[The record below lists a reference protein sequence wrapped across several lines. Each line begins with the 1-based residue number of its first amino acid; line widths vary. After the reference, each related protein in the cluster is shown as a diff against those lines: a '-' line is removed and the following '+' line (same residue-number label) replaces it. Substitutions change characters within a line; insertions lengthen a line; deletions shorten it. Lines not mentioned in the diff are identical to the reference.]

1 MSIKRADVNNI
12 DFGTMIVAG
21 APAITSFVYPTGRS
35 SVNVDES
42 TYITIYGANFLV
54 GCTVR
59 IGDSVASIVTFRN
72 SGELYFEAPYLPAG
86 TYRLLVVNPDGQY
99 AVSLPGL
106 IYTNYAVWTTPS
118 GLLGTISESRFE
130 KQLISTGA
138 TYSVYEGTLPP
149 GYTLTSTGFLSGSLT
164 VNPVVN
170 QTWNFTISVLDQ
182 YGSTSTRNF
191 YLRFLSTPVV
201 WVTAGDDLPL
211 FTEAPYI
218 QGILATS
225 NSPVTYSVIL
235 GGLPGGMTLSSTGLI
250 TGTPDD
256 VTKSL
261 RANTVFRFT
270 VRAIDQELQFADQD
284 FVMLYQPT
292 APIWTTSSYVQGYRA
307 GEPVVLLFNAYSNST
322 VTYTVESGFLPNG
335 TSLNPVT
342 GIVSGTAVAVELE
355 TAYTFVIRATDR
367 EGHFASVS
375 NTLTV
380 FSYPMTAT
388 STGTLVL
395 GRNTS
400 IHTFTTAGTFTVTD
414 SPPNSYATVIIIG
427 GGGGGG
433 AANGGGGGAGGFI
446 YIGAMR
452 IPVGVYNITIGGGG
466 AGATDMGAGAPY
478 GGDGVVRSGLSGFS
492 SAAFGN
498 TAIGGGLGAKGD
510 GTGVNGGGGGSGG
523 GGGGRYN
530 NAANPVGVGG
540 QGFAINGVTQGYAGG
555 TGQTN
560 AGGGGG
566 GAGGAGGTSG
576 GGAGITLP
584 FVGGNAVGGANAGGT
599 ASGLTAWGG
608 GGGGTNSF
616 AFQNQGITRGT
627 NGTTYGSGGGGGA
640 GGFGGYAYY
649 TYAAGGGNGFN
660 GVVII
665 RYPYV

>member
-1 MSIKRADVNNI
+1 MSIKRADANNI
-12 DFGTMIVAG
+12 DFGTMVVTG

-59 IGDSVASIVTFRN
+59 IGDSIASIVTFRS

-138 TYSVYEGTLPP
+138 TYRIYEGTLPP
-149 GYTLTSTGFLSGSLT
+149 GYTLTSSGFISGALT
-164 VNPVVN
+164 VTPVVN

-191 YLRFLSTPVV
+191 YIKFSSTPVV
-201 WVTAGDDLPL
+201 WLTAGDDLPL

-218 QGILATS
+218 QGIVATS

-235 GGLPGGMTLSSTGLI
+235 GGLPGGMTLSSAGLI
-250 TGTPDD
+250 SGTPDG

-261 RANTVFRFT
+261 KANTIFRFT
-270 VRAIDQELQFADQD
+270 VRAIDQELQFADQE
-284 FVMLYQPT
+284 FFLLYQPT
-292 APIWTTSSYVQGYRA
+292 APIWTTFSYVQGYRA
-307 GEPVVLLFNAYSNST
+307 GEAVYLVYNAYSNSAI
-322 VTYTVESGFLPNG
+322 TYTVESGFLPAG
-335 TSLNPVT
+335 TNLNSVT
-342 GIVSGTAVAVELE
+342 GLLTGTATAVELE
-355 TAYTFVIRATDR
+355 TTYTFVIRATDQ
-367 EGHFASVS
+367 EGHYNSIS
-375 NTLTV
+375 NVLTI
-380 FSYPMTAT
+380 FSYPMAAT
-388 STGTLVL
+388 STGTLTL

-400 IHTFTTAGTFTVTD
+400 IHTFTTSGTFTVTD
-414 SPPNSYATVIIIG
+414 SPSNSYATVIIIG

-466 AGATDMGAGAPY
+466 AGATAMGAGYPY
-478 GGDGVVRSGLSGFS
+478 GGDGVIRPGNLGGSTS
-492 SAAFGN
+492 AFGY
-498 TAIGGGLGAKGD
+498 TAYGGGGGAQG
-510 GTGVNGGGGGSGG
+510 GTGANGQTGGSGG
-523 GGGGRYN
+523 GGSGTIN
-530 NAANPVGVGG
+530 VGG
-540 QGFAINGVTQGYAGG
+540 SGLQGYPGGGFASSPL
-555 TGQTN
+555 

-566 GAGGAGGTSG
+566 GARGVGQNGASGGAGGAGYGNASDNIYVAG
-576 GGAGITLP
+576 GGNGGDSQLATTIWGGGQGGTRSFGFRNEGI
-584 FVGGNAVGGANAGGT
+584 VAGGNGTTGGA
-599 ASGLTAWGG
+599 GG
-608 GGGGTNSF
+608 GGGG
-616 AFQNQGITRGT
+616 
-627 NGTTYGSGGGGGA
+627 SGA
-640 GGFGGYAYY
+640 GGYAYY
-649 TYAAGGGNGFN
+649 TYNAGGGAGATGTVIVKYFN
-660 GVVII
+660 F
-665 RYPYV
+665 

>member
-1 MSIKRADVNNI
+1 MSIKRADANNI
-12 DFGTMIVAG
+12 DFGTMIVTG

-149 GYTLTSTGFLSGSLT
+149 GYTLTSAGFLSGSLT
-164 VNPVVN
+164 VTPVVN

-182 YGSTSTRNF
+182 FGSTSTRNF
-191 YLRFLSTPVV
+191 YLRFSSTPVV

-250 TGTPDD
+250 TGTPDA

-261 RANTVFRFT
+261 KANTVFRFT
-270 VRAIDQELQFADQD
+270 IRAIDQELQFADQD
-284 FVMLYQPT
+284 FTLLYQPT
-292 APIWTTSSYVQGYRA
+292 APIWTTFSYVQGYRA
-307 GEPVVLLFNAYSNST
+307 GEPVTLLFNAYSNST
-322 VTYTVESGFLPNG
+322 VTYTVESGFLPAG
-335 TSLNPVT
+335 TTLASNT
-342 GIVSGTAVAVELE
+342 GLLTGTALAVELE
-355 TAYTFVIRATDR
+355 TTYTFVVRATDQ
-367 EGHFASVS
+367 EGHFNSIS
-375 NTLTV
+375 NTLTI

-388 STGTLVL
+388 STGTLTL

-400 IHTFTTAGTFTVTD
+400 IHTFTTSGTFTVTD
-414 SPPNSYATVIIIG
+414 SPPNSYATVIIIA

-466 AGATDMGAGAPY
+466 AGATDMSAGAPY
-478 GGDGVVRSGLSGFS
+478 GSDGVIRAGNIGGSTS
-492 SAAFGN
+492 AFGY
-498 TAIGGGLGAKGD
+498 TAYGGGGGAAG
-510 GTGVNGGGGGSGG
+510 GTPGGVGQTGGSGG
-523 GGGGRYN
+523 GGSGTVN
-530 NAANPVGVGG
+530 VGG
-540 QGFAINGVTQGYAGG
+540 AGLQGYPGGGFASSPL
-555 TGQTN
+555 

-566 GAGGAGGTSG
+566 GARGPGQNGASGGAGGIGFGSAVDNIYVAG
-576 GGAGITLP
+576 GGN
-584 FVGGNAVGGANAGGT
+584 GGDSSLAT
-599 ASGLTAWGG
+599 TAWGG
-608 GGGGTNSF
+608 GRGGTRSF
-616 AFQNQGITRGT
+616 AFRNEGIVRGG
-627 NGTTYGSGGGGGA
+627 NGTAGGAGGGGGGVGA
-640 GGFGGYAYY
+640 GGFAFYSYN
-649 TYAAGGGNGFN
+649 AGGGNGAT
-660 GVVII
+660 GVVIVK
-665 RYPYV
+665 YFNF